1 MNKNPVYVNRTLNL
15 KKIQYL
21 GFDMD
26 HTLVRYNSS
35 EFEGLAHQIV
45 IQKLVKNKNYP
56 QEILK
61 FPFDYSRSIRGLVI
75 DRRMGN
81 ILKVNRYS
89 GIRQSFHGTTPI
101 DFNRQKEI
109 YKSIYIDLSDP
120 NYATVDTTFSISY
133 CLLFAQLVDLK
144 TAALATGKPT
154 TLPSFEGISRDIDEC
169 LDEAHRDGSLKDRVR
184 ENLEKFIVRDEKLVQ
199 GLERFKKHGKRLF
212 VLTNSAFDYTKLLLD
227 YTITPYLK
235 HHKDWIELFEFVITS
250 SQKPRFFWDKLE
262 FLRIDPANGTMTT
275 VGNKLKPGVYHG
287 GCANV
292 FSKSLN
298 MSGEDILYIGDH
310 IYGDILRLKKDCNWR
325 TGLVVEELHDE
336 IEKSRAVAALDREIL
351 QLMNEKEP
359 FESELLELTTQA
371 RDQDIALNEPKSQEL
386 QKKIS
391 VIDQKISPLI
401 LQRQEAF
408 NPYWGEIMRIG
419 NEESLFA
426 SQVER
431 FACIYMPQLKDLLNC
446 SPRTYFRGFRRQ
458 QAHEAGS

>member
-1 MNKNPVYVNRTLNL
+1 MVKNPVYVNRTLNL

-35 EFEGLAHQIV
+35 QFEELAHQIV
-45 IQKLVKNKNYP
+45 IQKLVKNKGYP

-75 DRRMGN
+75 DRRLGN

-101 DFNRQKEI
+101 DFSKQKEI
-109 YKSIYIDLSDP
+109 YKSIYIDLSDA

-144 TAALATGKPT
+144 SASLLSGKPT
-154 TLPSFEGISRDIDEC
+154 GLPSFEVMSRDIDEC

-227 YTITPYLK
+227 YAITPFLK
-235 HHKDWIELFEFVITS
+235 HHKDWVELFEFVITS
-250 SQKPRFFWDKLE
+250 AQKPRFFWDKLE
-262 FLRIDPANGTMTT
+262 FLRIDPSTGMMAT
-275 VGNKLKPGVYHG
+275 VGAKLKPGVYHG
-287 GCANV
+287 GCANS
-292 FSKSLN
+292 FSKSLGV
-298 MSGEDILYIGDH
+298 SGEDILYIGDH
-310 IYGDILRLKKDCNWR
+310 IYGDVLRLKKDCNWR
-325 TGLVVEELHDE
+325 TGLVVEELQDE
-336 IEKSRAVAALDREIL
+336 IEKSRAVADIDQEIL
-351 QLMNEKEP
+351 RLMDEKEP
-359 FESELLELTTQA
+359 FEAELLELTTLA
-371 RDQDIALNEPKSQEL
+371 RDQDKPLNEQRSQEL
-386 QKKIS
+386 QKKIAA
-391 VIDQKISPLI
+391 IDQKISPMI
-401 LQRQEAF
+401 LRRQEAF

-446 SPRTYFRGFRRQ
+446 SPRTYFRGFRRL
-458 QAHEAGS
+458 QAHEVE

>member
-26 HTLVRYNSS
+26 HTLVRYNSAQ
-35 EFEGLAHQIV
+35 FEELAHQIV

-61 FPFDYSRSIRGLVI
+61 LPFDFSRSIRGLVI

-101 DFNRQKEI
+101 DFSKQKEI

-144 TAALATGKPT
+144 TAATSNGKPT
-154 TLPSFEGISRDIDEC
+154 TLPSFEVISRDIDEC

-184 ENLEKFIVRDEKLVQ
+184 ENLERFIVRDEKLVR

-227 YTITPYLK
+227 YTITPFLK
-235 HHKDWIELFEFVITS
+235 NHKDWVELFEFVITS

-262 FLRIDPANGTMTT
+262 FLRIDPTNGTMTT
-275 VGNKLKPGVYHG
+275 VGSKLKPGVYHG
-287 GCANV
+287 GCANA
-292 FSKSLN
+292 FSKSLGL
-298 MSGEDILYIGDH
+298 SGEDILYIGDH

-325 TGLVVEELHDE
+325 TGLVVEELAEE
-336 IEKSRAVAALDREIL
+336 IEKSRAVAGIDQNISD
-351 QLMNEKEP
+351 MMDEKDP
-359 FESELLELTTQA
+359 FEQELLNIVTEA
-371 RDQDIALNEPKSQEL
+371 RDKDLPIPEGRSQEL
-386 QKKIS
+386 QKKIAL
-391 VIDQKISPLI
+391 IDQKISAQI
-401 LQRQEAF
+401 LKRQ
-408 NPYWGEIMRIG
+408 
-419 NEESLFA
+419 
-426 SQVER
+426 
-431 FACIYMPQLKDLLNC
+431 
-446 SPRTYFRGFRRQ
+446 
-458 QAHEAGS
+458 